1 MGYLTHCCG
10 CMTVRTGTMV
20 LAILNMIVSAIS
32 LVVASILAGSLKST
46 ANSHAEEPSLYRA
59 AMAVFG
65 LLVLQ
70 AIISSVMFIAACLC
84 LWGVHRD
91 NRLYVLP
98 FLICQLVD
106 LVLRAILVIFLI
118 AVLATTPMFWS
129 PGTLAS
135 LVVSMLLQIYFLWVV
150 VSYYKQLEFAERN
163 PGVSTVH
170 AAQVVPP
177 MTYVPPPSAPPSA
190 PGVHNSGYVV

>member
-1 MGYLTHCCG
+1 M
-10 CMTVRTGTMV
+10 
-20 LAILNMIVSAIS
+20 LA
-32 LVVASILAGSLKST
+32 VASVLAGSLKST
-46 ANSHAEEPSLYRA
+46 VNSHAKEPSLYHA

-65 LLVLQ
+65 LVVLL
-70 AIISSVMFIAACLC
+70 ALISSVVFIAACLC

-106 LVLRAILVIFLI
+106 LVFRAILVIFQI
-118 AVLATTPMFWS
+118 AVLATTAMFWS
-129 PGTLAS
+129 PGTVAS

-150 VSYYKQLEFAERN
+150 VSYYKQLEFAAKN
-163 PGVSTVH
+163 PGVGTMP

-177 MTYVPPPSAPPSA
+177 MTYVPSPSAPPS
-190 PGVHNSGYVV
+190 GVHNSGYVV

>member
-1 MGYLTHCCG
+1 MAYLTHCCG

-20 LAILNMIVSAIS
+20 LAILNMIGSVIS
-32 LVVASILAGSLKST
+32 LAVISVLAGFLKST
-46 ANSHAEEPSLYRA
+46 ANIHANEPSLYRA
-59 AMAVFG
+59 AMGGFA
-65 LLVLQ
+65 LLVLL
-70 AIISSVMFIAACLC
+70 AISSGVVFIAACLC
-84 LWGVHRD
+84 LWGVRRN

-106 LVLRAILVIFLI
+106 LVFRAILVIFLI
-118 AVLATTPMFWS
+118 AVLATT
-129 PGTLAS
+129 
-135 LVVSMLLQIYFLWVV
+135 IYFFWVV

-163 PGVSTVH
+163 PGVATMP

-177 MTYVPPPSAPPSA
+177 MSYVPPPSAPPSA

>member
-1 MGYLTHCCG
+1 MGG
-10 CMTVRTGTMV
+10 F
-20 LAILNMIVSAIS
+20 A
-32 LVVASILAGSLKST
+32 
-46 ANSHAEEPSLYRA
+46 
-59 AMAVFG
+59 
-65 LLVLQ
+65 LLVLL
-70 AIISSVMFIAACLC
+70 AISSGVVFIAACLC
-84 LWGVHRD
+84 LWGVRRN

-106 LVLRAILVIFLI
+106 LVFRAILVIFLI
-118 AVLATTPMFWS
+118 AVLATTALFWS

-135 LVVSMLLQIYFLWVV
+135 LVVSTLLEIYFFWVV

-163 PGVSTVH
+163 PGVATMP

-177 MTYVPPPSAPPSA
+177 MSYVPPLSAPPSA